1 MRIRNLYDPP
11 TLKDRDPVVPWVP
24 KDIMT
29 ASARIS
35 DEGCEI
41 TVTGD
46 GVGWLYPPLQD
57 GLAKVVWEKAD
68 GGNLIGIRGN
78 DTVAIY
84 PGVTVLVRLCGYEDA
99 SLVTMLKNLGL
110 PLVFAASDHPY

>member
-1 MRIRNLYDPP
+1 MRLVNPSTGATKPIDNGF
-11 TLKDRDPVVPWVP
+11 
-24 KDIMT
+24 
-29 ASARIS
+29 
-35 DEGCEI
+35 EGRA
-41 TVTGD
+41 
-46 GVGWLYPPLQD
+46 D
-57 GLAKVVWEKAD
+57 GLTYTGTAD
-68 GGNLIGIRGN
+68 GGNLIGLNNN